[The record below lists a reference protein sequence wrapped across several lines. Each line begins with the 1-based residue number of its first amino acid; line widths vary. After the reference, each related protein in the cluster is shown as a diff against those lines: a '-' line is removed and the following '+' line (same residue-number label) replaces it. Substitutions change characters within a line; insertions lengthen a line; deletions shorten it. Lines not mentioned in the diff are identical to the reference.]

1 MSVWNA
7 AAPYFTRR
15 LHLVICMCCALI
27 GIVSMQDVLT
37 ACASALFVALRWI
50 CSLSISLTLFAD
62 ETWRIGS
69 PFGCVTPYHC
79 PKYRILICC
88 WVVGFKLQKS
98 KERGWRVRSSWGGPF
113 HSVKYTPLYSTHV
126 LSPSC
131 SPLSFAWLLSCSYFS
146 CFFFFLCPKQSHL
159 EANQDR
165 QPCIFWGSWR
175 QRC

>member
-1 MSVWNA
+1 MSVWKA
-7 AAPYFTRR
+7 AAPHFTWR

-27 GIVSMQDVLT
+27 GIVSMQHVPT

-50 CSLSISLTLFAD
+50 CSLSISLRLFAD

-113 HSVKYTPLYSTHV
+113 HSVKYTPPFHFVFCLTSV
-126 LSPSC
+126 LR
-131 SPLSFAWLLSCSYFS
+131 LLQLFR
-146 CFFFFLCPKQSHL
+146 FFLCPKQGHL
-159 EANQDR
+159 EANQDWH
-165 QPCIFWGSWR
+165 PCIFWGSWR